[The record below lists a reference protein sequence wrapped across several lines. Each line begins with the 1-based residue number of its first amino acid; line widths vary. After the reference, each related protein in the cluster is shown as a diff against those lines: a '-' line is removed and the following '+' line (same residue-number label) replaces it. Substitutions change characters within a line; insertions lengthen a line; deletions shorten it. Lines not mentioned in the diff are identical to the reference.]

1 MPEPED
7 RMDSKAAPGL
17 RLRYGLPLAA
27 IMMLALI
34 AGSIA
39 VSRNHGRVPDADL
52 PATTVRSH

>member
-1 MPEPED
+1 MPEPEH
-7 RMDSKAAPGL
+7 RTDSKAAPG
-17 RLRYGLPLAA
+17 GLPLAV

-39 VSRNHGRVPDADL
+39 VSRIYGRVPDADL